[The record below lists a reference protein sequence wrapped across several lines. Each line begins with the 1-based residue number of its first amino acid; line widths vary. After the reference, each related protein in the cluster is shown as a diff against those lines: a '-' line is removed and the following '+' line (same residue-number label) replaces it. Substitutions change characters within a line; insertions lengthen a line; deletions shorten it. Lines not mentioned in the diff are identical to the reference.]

1 MIQLIIVLL
10 LYTLLATTDPPSAP
24 PENHV
29 IPKTLNI
36 AIPGSCLTVLAI
48 VTVMTKFIFVVSNKS
63 AERDLAKSSQSGP
76 CNQATSQC
84 IVTNYKKLSTNLSLL
99 KQNVLKHL
107 NIHFFSCLSKMFFTL
122 HKLTKQP
129 VTCCS
134 AHMYLGELKL

>member
-1 MIQLIIVLL
+1 MIQLIIVLP

-36 AIPGSCLTVLAI
+36 AIPVSCLTALAI
-48 VTVMTKFIFVVSNKS
+48 VTVVTVMTKFIFVVSNKS
-63 AERDLAKSSQSGP
+63 AEISAKSSQSGP

-99 KQNVLKHL
+99 KQNVRKHL

-134 AHMYLGELKL
+134 AHNI